1 MIWLSRITYLA
12 SRKTHEK
19 ITALWASRWF
29 AHFNSMSKPLENIM
43 SLQQQI
49 DTLRQDLRRYE
60 YEYHVLD
67 NPTIPDA
74 EYDRL
79 FHQLKALEAAH
90 PELITADSPTQ
101 RVGAKPLSG
110 FAQIRHEIPM
120 LSLDNAF
127 SDEEFYAFV
136 KRIEDRLIRLPEPL
150 TFCCEPKLDGL
161 AVSILYVNGVLTQAA
176 TRGDGTT
183 GEDITAN
190 IRTIRNIPLQLLMDN
205 PPARL
210 EVRGEVFM
218 PHAGFERLNQQAL
231 EKGEKTFANPR
242 NAAAGSLRQLD
253 PKITSK
259 RPLVLNAY
267 GIGIAEG
274 VDLPNT
280 HYDRLQWLKSIGIPV
295 NPEIRLCN
303 GTDEV
308 LDFYRDI
315 QNKRSSLGY
324 DIDGTVLKI
333 NDIALQEKLGF
344 ISKAPRWAIAYKF
357 PAQEE
362 LTRLN
367 DVEFQV
373 GRTGAITP
381 VAKLE
386 PVFVAGVTVSNATL
400 HNSDEIERLDIA
412 IGDTVVIRRAG
423 DVIPQI
429 IGVLHD
435 RRPADARPIVF
446 PKTCPVCDSAIVR
459 IEGEAVA
466 RCTGGLFCAAQR
478 KEALKHFVSRK
489 AMDIDGVGGKLI
501 EQLVDRELIHT
512 PADLFK
518 LDLITLTRLER
529 MGAKSAENAL
539 ASLEKAKNTTLA
551 RFIFALGIREVGE
564 ATALNLANHFKTLE
578 ALQNADLEALQ
589 QVPDVGE
596 VVANRILAF
605 WHEPHNVAVVNDL
618 IAQGVHWDDVEVKEV
633 GENLFKGKT
642 VVLTGTL
649 TQMGR
654 NEAKA
659 LLQDMGAKVSGSVSA
674 KTDFVIAGDAAGS
687 KLTKAQELG
696 VTVLTE
702 EEFLAQI

>member
-1 MIWLSRITYLA
+1 MT
-12 SRKTHEK
+12 
-19 ITALWASRWF
+19 
-29 AHFNSMSKPLENIM
+29 NI
-43 SLQQQI
+43 QTQI
-49 DTLRQDLRRYE
+49 DNLRKTLRQYE

-67 NPTIPDA
+67 NPTVPDS

-79 FHQLKALEAAH
+79 FHQLKALELEH
-90 PELITADSPTQ
+90 PEFLTSDSPTQ

-110 FAQIRHEIPM
+110 FSQIRHEIPM

-136 KRIEDRLIRLPEPL
+136 KRIEDRLIVLPKPL

-161 AVSILYVNGVLTQAA
+161 AVSILYVNGILTQAA

-190 IRTIRNIPLQLLMDN
+190 IRTIRNIPLQLLTDN

-218 PHAGFERLNQQAL
+218 PHTGFERLNEYAL
-231 EKGEKTFANPR
+231 EHGEKTFANPR

-253 PKITSK
+253 PNITSK

-274 VDLPNT
+274 VELPNT
-280 HYDRLQWLKSIGIPV
+280 HYARLQWLKSIGIPV

-303 GTDEV
+303 GTNEV

-333 NDIALQEKLGF
+333 NDIALQNELGF

-362 LTRLN
+362 LTVLN

-400 HNSDEIERLDIA
+400 HNGDEIERLNIA

-429 IGVLHD
+429 IGVLHEH
-435 RRPADARPIVF
+435 RPDNAKPIIF
-446 PKTCPVCDSAIVR
+446 PTNCPVCNSQIIR

-489 AMDIDGVGGKLI
+489 AMDIDGIGGKLI

-518 LDLITLTRLER
+518 LDLTTLTRLER

-539 ASLEKAKNTTLA
+539 NSLEKAKSTTLA

-564 ATALNLANHFKTLE
+564 ATALNLANHFKTLD
-578 ALQNADLEALQ
+578 ALKAADLEELQ
-589 QVPDVGE
+589 KVPDVGE
-596 VVANRILAF
+596 VVANRIFVF
-605 WHEPHNVAVVNDL
+605 WREAHNVAVVEDL
-618 IAQGVHWDDVEVKEV
+618 IAQGVHWETVEVKEAS
-633 GENLFKGKT
+633 ENLFKDKT

-659 LLQDMGAKVSGSVSA
+659 LLQQLGAKVSGSVSS
-674 KTDFVIAGDAAGS
+674 KTDFVIAGDAAGY
-687 KLTKAQELG
+687 KLAKAQELNI
-696 VTVLTE
+696 TVLTE
-702 EEFLAQI
+702 EEFLDQVNILN

>member
-1 MIWLSRITYLA
+1 MPVYFHSKHTKSAVIFPENFMTNIQTQINNL
-12 SRKTHEK
+12 RK
-19 ITALWASRWF
+19 
-29 AHFNSMSKPLENIM
+29 
-43 SLQQQI
+43 
-49 DTLRQDLRRYE
+49 TLRQYE

-67 NPTIPDA
+67 NPTVPDS

-79 FHQLKALEAAH
+79 FHQLKALELEH
-90 PELITADSPTQ
+90 PEFLTSDSPTQ

-110 FAQIRHEIPM
+110 FSQIRHEIPM

-127 SDEEFYAFV
+127 SDEEFNAFV
-136 KRIEDRLIRLPEPL
+136 KRIEDRLIVLPKPL

-190 IRTIRNIPLQLLMDN
+190 IRTIRNIPLQLLTDN
-205 PPARL
+205 PPTRL

-218 PHAGFERLNQQAL
+218 PHAGFERLNEYAL
-231 EKGEKTFANPR
+231 EHGEKTFANPR

-253 PKITSK
+253 PNITSK

-274 VDLPNT
+274 VELPNT
-280 HYDRLQWLKSIGIPV
+280 HYARLQWLKSIGIPV

-303 GTDEV
+303 GTNEV

-333 NDIALQEKLGF
+333 NDIALQNELGF

-362 LTRLN
+362 LTVLN

-400 HNSDEIERLDIA
+400 HNGDEIERLNIA

-429 IGVLHD
+429 IGVLHE
-435 RRPADARPIVF
+435 RRPDNAKPIIF
-446 PKTCPVCDSAIVR
+446 PTNCPVCDSQIIR

-501 EQLVDRELIHT
+501 EQLVDRELVHT

-518 LDLITLTRLER
+518 LDLTTLTRLER

-539 ASLEKAKNTTLA
+539 NSLEKAKSTTLA

-564 ATALNLANHFKTLE
+564 ATALNLANHFKTLD
-578 ALQNADLEALQ
+578 ALKAADLEELQ
-589 QVPDVGE
+589 KVPDVGE
-596 VVANRILAF
+596 VVANRIFVF
-605 WHEPHNVAVVNDL
+605 WREAHNVAVVEDL
-618 IAQGVHWDDVEVKEV
+618 IAQGVHWETVEVKEAS
-633 GENLFKGKT
+633 ENFFKDKT

-659 LLQDMGAKVSGSVSA
+659 LLQQLGAKVSGSVSS

-687 KLTKAQELG
+687 KLAKAQELNI
-696 VTVLTE
+696 TVLTE
-702 EEFLAQI
+702 DEFLEQVNLLN

>member
-1 MIWLSRITYLA
+1 
-12 SRKTHEK
+12 
-19 ITALWASRWF
+19 
-29 AHFNSMSKPLENIM
+29 M

-49 DTLRQDLRRYE
+49 DTLRHDLRRYE

-218 PHAGFERLNQQAL
+218 PQAGFERLNQLAL

-267 GIGIAEG
+267 SIGIAEG

-400 HNSDEIERLDIA
+400 HNGDEIERLDIA

-435 RRPADARPIVF
+435 RRPADARPIIF

-501 EQLVDRELIHT
+501 EQLVDRELVHT

-518 LDLITLTRLER
+518 LDLTTLTRLER
-529 MGAKSAENAL
+529 MGTKSAENAL

-618 IAQGVHWDDVEVKEV
+618 IQQGVHWDDVEVKEV

-702 EEFLAQI
+702 EDFLAQI

>member
-1 MIWLSRITYLA
+1 
-12 SRKTHEK
+12 
-19 ITALWASRWF
+19 
-29 AHFNSMSKPLENIM
+29 M

-218 PHAGFERLNQQAL
+218 PHAGFERLNQLAL

-267 GIGIAEG
+267 SIGIAEG

-400 HNSDEIERLDIA
+400 HNGDEIERLDIA

-435 RRPADARPIVF
+435 RRPADARPIIF

-501 EQLVDRELIHT
+501 EQLVDRELVHT

-518 LDLITLTRLER
+518 LDLTTLTRLER

-578 ALQNADLEALQ
+578 ALQNADLETLQ

-618 IAQGVHWDDVEVKEV
+618 IAQGVHWETVKTKEV
-633 GENLFKGKT
+633 TENRFKGKT

-702 EEFLAQI
+702 EEFLAEIQS

>member
-1 MIWLSRITYLA
+1 
-12 SRKTHEK
+12 
-19 ITALWASRWF
+19 
-29 AHFNSMSKPLENIM
+29 M

-49 DTLRQDLRRYE
+49 DKLRQDLRRYE

-79 FHQLKALEAAH
+79 FHQLKALEATH

-120 LSLDNAF
+120 LSLDNVF

-190 IRTIRNIPLQLLMDN
+190 IRTIRNIPLQLLMVN

-218 PHAGFERLNQQAL
+218 PHEGFERLNQQAL

-400 HNSDEIERLDIA
+400 HNGDEIERLDIA

-435 RRPADARPIVF
+435 RRPTDARPIIF

-518 LDLITLTRLER
+518 LDLTTLTRLER

-618 IAQGVHWDDVEVKEV
+618 IQQGVHWDDVEVKEV
-633 GENLFKGKT
+633 GDNLFKGKT

-659 LLQDMGAKVSGSVSA
+659 LLQEMGAKVSGSVSA

-696 VTVLTE
+696 VAVLTE

>member
-1 MIWLSRITYLA
+1 
-12 SRKTHEK
+12 
-19 ITALWASRWF
+19 
-29 AHFNSMSKPLENIM
+29 M

-400 HNSDEIERLDIA
+400 HNGDEIERLDIA

-435 RRPADARPIVF
+435 RRPADARPIIF

-501 EQLVDRELIHT
+501 EQLVDRELVHT

-518 LDLITLTRLER
+518 LDLTTLTRLER
-529 MGAKSAENAL
+529 MGTKSAENAL

-618 IAQGVHWDDVEVKEV
+618 IAQGVHWETVETKEV
-633 GENLFKGKT
+633 TENRFKGKT